1 MRRNRFLAV
10 ALSLTMGIVSA
21 CGDENSSSSGMFGGD
36 RIGRGDVSR
45 GTAHGFVGGVSP
57 GAMQRGTDNFLNGD
71 ALRGRGK
78 SQAIVVPS
86 DGEKVELALVNAS
99 IEAAAKAVLGDTL
112 QQNYV
117 VADGLEGSI
126 TIQTTGPVPKS
137 ALLDLFEA
145 SLAAN
150 GAQLR
155 NEGGILRIVGGT
167 SGNTTFRVAGTGGVD
182 GSSIVVA
189 PLRFISGSEMAK
201 LLEPLTLQGLNV
213 VVEKERNLLLL
224 SGSGPLLESALDAL
238 NLFDVDVLQGKSV
251 ALVQLRS
258 AEPEAL
264 VSELTKIFEAEEG
277 GMLNGVVEFIPN
289 PRLKSILVVSS
300 RSIYVDRAQRWIREL
315 DKSAAG
321 SSVYMATYPLQNRSA
336 SEVAPILNSM
346 MAESGSSS
354 SGGKE
359 EVTLAAMSEGGAS
372 GGGSGGA
379 RVAADD
385 SRNAL
390 IVRGTREDHDQV
402 AYLLSSLDSAA
413 RQVLLEATI
422 AEVVLKDELSVGTRW
437 FLSRGNWDLNFGP
450 AARKGHQGGNGFS
463 AVFGVGGADM
473 ALTALASVTE
483 VKIISAPTLM
493 VLDNKEGILQIGDQV
508 PIATQSEVSAD
519 SANAPVLTQVDY
531 RDTGII
537 LRVKPRIGNGG
548 KVLLDITQ
556 EVSAVKTTETT
567 GGIASP
573 TISQRKIQ
581 TSVSLGDGQ
590 TLALGGL
597 VQEQDD
603 SGSTETPGLGK
614 VPVVGNLFKSKD
626 SSKTRT
632 ELLILIRPRVV
643 EDDGDAA
650 DATAYW
656 RNKLSQSD
664 TLLDTGLGP
673 ARHTIADIT
682 Q

>member
-1 MRRNRFLAV
+1 MRRKPFLAV
-10 ALSLTMGIVSA
+10 VLAINLVLVSA
-21 CGDENSSSSGMFGGD
+21 CGDEKSRSSGMFGGD
-36 RIGRGDVSR
+36 AGVRGDVSQS
-45 GTAHGFVGGVSP
+45 TAHGFVGGVSP

-71 ALRGRGK
+71 AVRGDGK

-86 DGEKVELALVNAS
+86 DGEMVELSLINAS

-112 QQNYV
+112 KQNYV
-117 VADGLEGSI
+117 IADGIEGSI

-145 SLAAN
+145 SLGAN

-155 NEGGILRIVGGT
+155 NEDGVLRIVGGT
-167 SGNTTFRVAGTGGVD
+167 SGNTTFRIAGTGGVD

-189 PLRFISGSEMAK
+189 PLRFISGNEMAK
-201 LLEPLTLQGLNV
+201 LLGPLTEQGLNV

-224 SGSGPLLESALDAL
+224 SGSSGQLEAALEAL
-238 NLFDVDVLQGKSV
+238 NLFDVDVLRGKSV

-258 AEPEAL
+258 ADPETL
-264 VSELTKIFEAEEG
+264 VGELTKIFEAEDG

-336 SEVAPILNSM
+336 SEVAPLLNSL
-346 MAESGSSS
+346 MAGGNG
-354 SGGKE
+354 SGGGGAE
-359 EVTLAAMSEGGAS
+359 EVTLATLNEGDSS
-372 GGGSGGA
+372 GGSSSGGGA

-390 IVRGTREDHDQV
+390 IVKGTREDHDQV
-402 AYLLSSLDSAA
+402 AYLLSSLDNAA

-437 FLSRGNWDLNFGP
+437 FLERGNWDLSFGG
-450 AARKGHQGGNGFS
+450 KSDKSESGFS
-463 AVFGVGGADM
+463 AVFGVGGADV
-473 ALTALASVTE
+473 ALTALASVTQ

-508 PIATQSEVSAD
+508 PIATQNETSGNTP
-519 SANAPVLTQVDY
+519 NAPVLTQVDY

-548 KVLLDITQ
+548 KILLDITQ
-556 EVSAVKTTETT
+556 EVSSVKENDTT
-567 GGIASP
+567 GGIDSP

-581 TSVSLGDGQ
+581 TTVSLGDGQ

-603 SGSTETPGLGK
+603 VGTSETPGLGK
-614 VPVVGNLFKSKD
+614 VPVVGNLFRSKKSN
-626 SSKTRT
+626 KTRT

-643 EDDGDAA
+643 EDQADAA
-650 DATAYW
+650 EATAYW

-673 ARHTIADIT
+673 AQHTISDIT

>member
-1 MRRNRFLAV
+1 
-10 ALSLTMGIVSA
+10 
-21 CGDENSSSSGMFGGD
+21 
-36 RIGRGDVSR
+36 
-45 GTAHGFVGGVSP
+45 
-57 GAMQRGTDNFLNGD
+57 MQRGTDNFLNGD